1 MKLTGK
7 IALCL
12 ASAFL
17 LTSTAAW
24 SQAPA
29 PKDGKKYRIAYIAR
43 AQGDSFAAWLAD
55 SVVKEVKKYPDT
67 QVTVFDGQSKNE
79 MIARLKFLMDNGY
92 FEDFDPTFCEQGL
105 YFTFQ
110 KTQSGQFRAAGD
122 AGHHDD
128 TILARMLTTMA
139 LDMSRY
145 KAWSESKLKDGR
157 KY

>member
-79 MIARLKFLMDNGY
+79 MIAAGSAIGLKRLIPNTVDSVERIN
-92 FEDFDPTFCEQGL
+92 DP
-105 YFTFQ
+105 
-110 KTQSGQFRAAGD
+110 A
-122 AGHHDD
+122 
-128 TILARMLTTMA
+128 
-139 LDMSRY
+139 
-145 KAWSESKLKDGR
+145 ESPVK
-157 KY
+157 